1 MTCAGHGVA
10 MPPRPQFC
18 PENTCWY
25 CHLPFPP
32 PFVPPPPKDCPQNF
46 TPGAYVDGV
55 MRNSSGHISG
65 ILWGE
70 LRGANAHLLS
80 FKDRA
85 IGPGHPL
92 AEGMNP
98 RSFIPCVAGP
108 PTPRPLERPPV
119 TAATVPPTATRGGGG
134 GGGEGDGGRSGGG
147 GGGGDVDG
155 GGVGDVA

>member
-1 MTCAGHGVA
+1 
-10 MPPRPQFC
+10 
-18 PENTCWY
+18 
-25 CHLPFPP
+25 
-32 PFVPPPPKDCPQNF
+32 
-46 TPGAYVDGV
+46 

-98 RSFIPCVAGP
+98 RSFIPCAAG
-108 PTPRPLERPPV
+108 PRPLERPPV
-119 TAATVPPTATRGGGG
+119 TAATVAQPSGQQSLGGGGGEGDNGEGGGG
-134 GGGEGDGGRSGGG
+134 GGGE
-147 GGGGDVDG
+147 DG
-155 GGVGDVA
+155 GGVGNVA